1 MDDKDFFL
9 KAETEF
15 ESSERDEALW
25 LKSLT
30 LDQGDEGKAKY
41 TYIKLRVE
49 ELTLSSNKTIKK
61 DDKKI
66 KLEDK
71 NLDNLDNDREFLLAI
86 FGAFVFMIVLI
97 LGLGAY

>member
-1 MDDKDFFL
+1 M
-9 KAETEF
+9 
-15 ESSERDEALW
+15 
-25 LKSLT
+25 
-30 LDQGDEGKAKY
+30 DQGDEGKAKY

-66 KLEDK
+66 KQENK

-97 LGLGAY
+97 LGLGAYWSMKASYQRLIAVIDISQVL